1 VTPYILKLGNEDHL
15 VWHCP
20 GCRCGHRVPVTGPKA
35 WTFNGDI
42 QSPTL
47 SPSVLVSYEPNPPK
61 DRPARCHCFIQQG
74 TIVFQSDCD
83 HAMAGKI
90 VPITPTEDST
100 QSKQ

>member
-1 VTPYILKLGNEDHL
+1 
-15 VWHCP
+15 
-20 GCRCGHRVPVTGPKA
+20 
-35 WTFNGDI
+35 
-42 QSPTL
+42 
-47 SPSVLVSYEPNPPK
+47 VLVSYEPNPPK